1 MGNRSMIHRGKN
13 KNCPRQ
19 PERPS
24 AHSSLTCGTGAGSWL
39 SHWVVQCTEC
49 TVSCILHG
57 CLYSALA
64 TVFPIW
70 VPANGQKRSH
80 RTSFFFFRAGRLG
93 YASHVREK
101 PLQLVP
107 FTGDTRDLKS

>member
-1 MGNRSMIHRGKN
+1 MGRLEELIPELVSSFV
-13 KNCPRQ
+13 Q
-19 PERPS
+19 VASERPS

-80 RTSFFFFRAGRLG
+80 RTSFFLSSRSARIRVTCTRKATPARAVHR
-93 YASHVREK
+93 
-101 PLQLVP
+101 
-107 FTGDTRDLKS
+107 